1 MTLRHLFFP
10 LRYMRQLFKVTK
22 MRELSKVTQ
31 RDKFHFVLTMAK
43 AKIFILYL
51 FTSKLEFHLKLRI
64 NSNKTSSLL
73 RMQDAENL

>member
-1 MTLRHLFFP
+1 
-10 LRYMRQLFKVTK
+10 

-43 AKIFILYL
+43 AKIFILCL
-51 FTSKLEFHLKLRI
+51 FTSKLEFHLKLWI

-73 RMQDAENL
+73 RM